1 MKERIVVAL
10 SGGVDSLSTAVY
22 LQKDYQVIGLHLQ
35 MNDTEDNLEE
45 MRLICKSLDIPF
57 FVKNIQKEFRQNV
70 IETFKK
76 EYLNARTPNICTH
89 CNHCVK
95 IPALLDFADSEGIN
109 KIATGHYAEIIQ
121 KNGSYLLRMAKDRWK
136 DQSYMLYRLNQQQLS
151 RLVLPLGDISK
162 QDVKEYAA
170 KKGFDKMAKQ
180 RESYSLCF
188 TQGKSYKDFL
198 LEQCPELSSLENG
211 TVINSMGERIGTH
224 KGYPFYTVGQY
235 KGLETKEKLYV
246 TAIDHRQNLITA
258 GQKSDCYH
266 STVEI
271 NNLHLHQAKRIEDCE
286 KFLIKIRG
294 KDEGTTGSIRLSK
307 QETQDSTA
315 SNKESIKAIIT
326 FDNAVF
332 APMRGQDVVAYANDD
347 TVVLGGVII

>member
-35 MNDTEDNLEE
+35 MTETNEDLEE
-45 MRLICKSLDIPF
+45 VRRICKSLDIPF
-57 FVKNIQKEFRQNV
+57 FEKNIQKEFRENV
-70 IETFKK
+70 IETFKND
-76 EYLNARTPNICTH
+76 YLNARTPNICTH

-95 IPALLDFADSEGIN
+95 IPALLEFADEKGIN
-109 KIATGHYAEIIQ
+109 KVATGHYAQVIQ
-121 KNGSYLLRMAKDRWK
+121 RNDSYLLQMAADRWK

-151 RLVLPLGDISK
+151 RLVLPLGRINK
-162 QDVKEYAA
+162 QEVKEYAA
-170 KKGFDKMAKQ
+170 KKGFGKTAKQ

-188 TQGKSYKDFL
+188 TQGKNYKDFL

-211 TVINSMGERIGTH
+211 TVINSNGEQIGTH

-271 NNLHLHQAKRIEDCE
+271 DTLHLHQAKRIENCE

-294 KDEGTTGSIRLSK
+294 KDEGTIGSIRLSK
-307 QETQDSTA
+307 QETQDMPT
-315 SNKESIKAIIT
+315 SNNAPTKAIIT